1 MTELNTL
8 DPPPTQI
15 SHGELQGECI
25 ANVAWV
31 NVAEATIQPQMADQQ
46 KCLDGSCSHVVEN
59 NSFIGD
65 ASNNPDKPEDAA
77 VNSGDQKSNE
87 LLGKLPPEIGMLLV
101 ISGVA
106 GILLPG
112 LVGTPLLIAGGVSI
126 WPKTFEPIERWFSRR
141 FPSAHKEGVIQIKE
155 FISDL
160 HKRFPDET

>member
-1 MTELNTL
+1 MAELNTL

-15 SHGELQGECI
+15 SHGELQGECV
-25 ANVAWV
+25 ANVPWV
-31 NVAEATIQPQMADQQ
+31 NVAEASVQPQMEDQQ
-46 KCLDGSCSHVVEN
+46 QCVDGSCSQVVEN
-59 NSFIGD
+59 NSSIGD
-65 ASNNPDKPEDAA
+65 AINNPENPEDVA
-77 VNSGDQKSNE
+77 VNRGDQNSNE

-106 GILLPG
+106 GILMPG

-160 HKRFPDET
+160 HKRFPNES